1 MAIVGFRFADFT
13 TEVPSCDSEGVTECI
28 HSRQTGRQEL
38 PQFRVLYLGIQLAVC
53 WRAHREAGLPW
64 THFWARWTDCQAPAM
79 APNLFPVGVPP
90 YAQTVAP
97 FTVGFCTEHLTN
109 VFDIGAAPASLHEWP
124 AREVASKFA
133 SRRA

>member
-1 MAIVGFRFADFT
+1 MIV
-13 TEVPSCDSEGVTECI
+13 PYQCI

-90 YAQTVAP
+90 LRP
-97 FTVGFCTEHLTN
+97 N
-109 VFDIGAAPASLHEWP
+109 
-124 AREVASKFA
+124 
-133 SRRA
+133 RRALHGGLLH